1 MRHFGI
7 EEANGLIPL
16 LRRTFQTV
24 RPLAEK
30 LDDTQGPEHDALAE
44 KIQGELQPLVD
55 SGIEVKALDGL
66 VDFRALLE
74 GRTVYL
80 CWRWG
85 EERITHWHE
94 LDTGF
99 AGRRPIKAGD
109 TFGKSYLS

>member
-7 EEANGLIPL
+7 EEANSLIPL
-16 LRRTFQTV
+16 LTRTFEAV
-24 RPLAEK
+24 RPLAAK
-30 LDDTQGPEHDALAE
+30 LDAAQGPDRDALAGR
-44 KIQGELQPLVD
+44 IQQELQPLID

-66 VDFRALLE
+66 VDFRALRE

-99 AGRRPIKAGD
+99 SGRRPIKPDDA
-109 TFGKSYLS
+109 FARIYPS